1 MRDAPAGL
9 LPQLGAGGLVVDT
22 RVVGV
27 GKLVQHP
34 ALALRLHLL
43 GQVTSV
49 FHAATLGR
57 QDQLGTKSLHGLGA
71 LDGQVLRHDQ
81 NHAVPLDR
89 RRHRQRNAGV
99 ARGGLDQRVARLDVT
114 ALFRAFDHGE
124 RRPVFH
130 RARRVVAFQLAQ
142 NHVAARGVVLGP
154 DALQGDERS
163 LSDRIFNGWVIHSLH
178 CAIIPRCTQCPARV
192 VKLVDA
198 GDSKSPTERC
208 AGSIPAPGT
217 SWYCHNV
224 PQHLKNPPSPW
235 RGGFFFVPRTFTP
248 YDGPLPL
255 PVREPMNTPNPID
268 LEFASLAERD
278 RQYNA
283 RASVA
288 DFDACMRDYVQSS
301 ALARQQCVGMYDLRY
316 GMGVAERLD
325 LYLPA
330 GAHHPAPLLI
340 FIHGGYWRALRKEDS
355 AMMAKVF
362 TDAGVAV
369 ATLEYPLLP
378 EATLPETVREV
389 RSAVAW
395 LHRHGAAYGIDPD
408 RMYAS
413 GSSAGGH
420 LVGMVLASGWQA
432 SYGLPP
438 VVIQGGVGLSGLYD
452 IQPLCGTHINEWLRL
467 TPEQAR
473 RLSPLYHLPDTPTP
487 LVLAVGGLETDGF
500 KNQTLAYETAWRAQN
515 YPVARVDTPHC
526 NHFNLVSELALP
538 DSPLTQATLKMIQ
551 G

>member
-1 MRDAPAGL
+1 
-9 LPQLGAGGLVVDT
+9 
-22 RVVGV
+22 
-27 GKLVQHP
+27 
-34 ALALRLHLL
+34 
-43 GQVTSV
+43 
-49 FHAATLGR
+49 
-57 QDQLGTKSLHGLGA
+57 
-71 LDGQVLRHDQ
+71 
-81 NHAVPLDR
+81 
-89 RRHRQRNAGV
+89 
-99 ARGGLDQRVARLDVT
+99 
-114 ALFRAFDHGE
+114 
-124 RRPVFH
+124 
-130 RARRVVAFQLAQ
+130 
-142 NHVAARGVVLGP
+142 
-154 DALQGDERS
+154 
-163 LSDRIFNGWVIHSLH
+163 
-178 CAIIPRCTQCPARV
+178 
-192 VKLVDA
+192 
-198 GDSKSPTERC
+198 
-208 AGSIPAPGT
+208 
-217 SWYCHNV
+217 
-224 PQHLKNPPSPW
+224 
-235 RGGFFFVPRTFTP
+235 
-248 YDGPLPL
+248 
-255 PVREPMNTPNPID
+255 MNTPNPID

-452 IQPLCGTHINEWLRL
+452 ILPLCGTHINEWLRL